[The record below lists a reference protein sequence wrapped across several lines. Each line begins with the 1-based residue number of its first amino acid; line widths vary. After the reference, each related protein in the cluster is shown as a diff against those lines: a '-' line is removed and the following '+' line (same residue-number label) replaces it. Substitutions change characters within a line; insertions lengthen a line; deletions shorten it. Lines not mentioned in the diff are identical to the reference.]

1 MKYILVSFLRVI
13 TRILVNFAKVL
24 DDFSPSEI
32 PTIRKAKE

>member
-1 MKYILVSFLRVI
+1 MKNILVPLFRVI

-32 PTIRKAKE
+32 STIRKAKE